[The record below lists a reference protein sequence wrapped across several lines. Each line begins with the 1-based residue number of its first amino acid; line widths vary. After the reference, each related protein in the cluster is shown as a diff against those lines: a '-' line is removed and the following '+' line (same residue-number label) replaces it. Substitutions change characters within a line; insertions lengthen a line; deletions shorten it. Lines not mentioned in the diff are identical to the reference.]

1 MPAIRTASEL
11 GLAIRSRRKE
21 MGLDQA
27 ELARRVGVT
36 RQWVIDIEKGK
47 PRAELELVMRALH
60 ALELTLLI
68 ETQGQRRNESSEQHD
83 LMVPSIES
91 VFSRLGT
98 PRVTSSP
105 SIIESFRQGV
115 ATRRDSGMSQLHF
128 DKNVSVSRAP
138 RTRKKK
144 DV

>member
-11 GLAIRSRRKE
+11 GLAVRGRRKE

-68 ETQGQRRNESSEQHD
+68 ETLGQRRYESSEQRKQSAPD
-83 LMVPSIES
+83 IENVLTRLRTTRVTPFPSIVEALRRDVS
-91 VFSRLGT
+91 
-98 PRVTSSP
+98 
-105 SIIESFRQGV
+105 
-115 ATRRDSGMSQLHF
+115 ATRDFGTLESPVRKEQAT
-128 DKNVSVSRAP
+128 RAP
-138 RTRKKK
+138 GAHKKK
-144 DV
+144 GA

>member
-11 GLAIRSRRKE
+11 GLAIRSRRRELK
-21 MGLDQA
+21 LDQA

-60 ALELTLLI
+60 ALELTLLV
-68 ETQGQRRNESSEQHD
+68 EDPASRQREPGVGITTPDINAT
-83 LMVPSIES
+83 V
-91 VFSRLGT
+91 SRFAT
-98 PRVTSSP
+98 TSWTSSP
-105 SIIESFRQGV
+105 SLTETFRQ
-115 ATRRDSGMSQLHF
+115 HYIP
-128 DKNVSVSRAP
+128 N
-138 RTRKKK
+138 KK